1 MPDFLFPSLDFPDR
15 TTVTV
20 GEIADKLGYSPKHIC
35 NLIEDGSLIDIDGRR
50 KGRAKRST
58 RVPIESYHAFL
69 LTRLSTEESFVR
81 DQMERAK
88 KSHDQLSLALRIHTH
103 ETNE

>member
-1 MPDFLFPSLDFPDR
+1 MSGFLFPSLDFPGR

-20 GEIADKLGYSPKHIC
+20 GEIAEKLGYSSKHIC

-58 RVPIESYHAFL
+58 RVPIEAYHAFVIK
-69 LTRLSTEESFVR
+69 RLSTDESFAR
-81 DQMERAK
+81 DQFESAK
-88 KSHDQLSLALRIHTH
+88 KSADQLSLALKLHDKD
-103 ETNE
+103 TNG